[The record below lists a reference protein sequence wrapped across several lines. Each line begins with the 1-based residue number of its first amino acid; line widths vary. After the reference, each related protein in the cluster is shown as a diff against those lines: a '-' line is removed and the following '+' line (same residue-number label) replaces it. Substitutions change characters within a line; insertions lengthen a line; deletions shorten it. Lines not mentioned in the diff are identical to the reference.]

1 MLDWSWL
8 IKLSLLCVRCMYG
21 CGNCFGRFT
30 KSQKLDLGSTKDS
43 LGADKG
49 ETVPLNNSFETS
61 SSNEMENNG
70 ISAHHL
76 RPSSSIS
83 ANHHISETRAS
94 AENDA
99 NSPFVNHALKMW
111 TERRREWLR
120 NRERPRPAQHR
131 EPVISWSTTYED
143 LLGTSRPF
151 SQPIPLPVSVKMK
164 SLIFVKSG
172 HPILNLVSV
181 M

>member
-1 MLDWSWL
+1 MQQ
-8 IKLSLLCVRCMYG
+8 

-99 NSPFVNHALKMW
+99 NSPFVNHGTFFYFLMFI
-111 TERRREWLR
+111 
-120 NRERPRPAQHR
+120 
-131 EPVISWSTTYED
+131 PVLY
-143 LLGTSRPF
+143 LLC
-151 SQPIPLPVSVKMK
+151 VMK
-164 SLIFVKSG
+164 SHV
-172 HPILNLVSV
+172 LNVVSCMLNV
-181 M
+181 LPQDENPWSSYQ

>member
-1 MLDWSWL
+1 M
-8 IKLSLLCVRCMYG
+8 
-21 CGNCFGRFT
+21 
-30 KSQKLDLGSTKDS
+30 
-43 LGADKG
+43 GADKG

-99 NSPFVNHALKMW
+99 NSPFVNHGTFFLFFNVYTSAVSFMRDEISCVECRILH
-111 TERRREWLR
+111 
-120 NRERPRPAQHR
+120 AQCVATR
-131 EPVISWSTTYED
+131 
-143 LLGTSRPF
+143 
-151 SQPIPLPVSVKMK
+151 
-164 SLIFVKSG
+164 
-172 HPILNLVSV
+172 
-181 M
+181 